1 MRFFLLLI
9 IMLMPSRLKIFLY
22 VKLFKW
28 QIDPT
33 AKIGFSLL
41 LCDHLV
47 MEARSSIG
55 ALTTV
60 KGLASLRLDERS
72 SLGSLNWI
80 TGFPLGVSKHFSLDL
95 NRNPTLHIKEHGAI
109 TNRHLIDCT
118 DSVTVGRFSTFAG
131 FRSQVLTHSIN
142 LKEARQ
148 RCKPV
153 VIGDYCFIGT
163 GSTLLPGSQVPNNS
177 ILAAGAVLS
186 HAFSDEGA
194 LYGGIPAKK
203 IKTLNLDEYK
213 YMGRTEGYIW

>member
-1 MRFFLLLI
+1 MRFISLLI

-22 VKLFKW
+22 VKLFNW

-41 LCDHLV
+41 LCDHLI
-47 MEARSSIG
+47 MEAGSSIG
-55 ALTTV
+55 ALTAV

-72 SLGSLNWI
+72 SLGSLNWVA
-80 TGFPLGVSKHFSLDL
+80 GFPLDVSRHFSLDL

-109 TNRHLIDCT
+109 TSRHLIDCT
-118 DSVTVGRFSTFAG
+118 DSVTIGRFSTFAG
-131 FRSQVLTHSIN
+131 FRSQILTHSIN
-142 LKEARQ
+142 LGEARQ

-153 VIGDYCFIGT
+153 VVGDYCFVGT
-163 GSTLLPGSQVPNNS
+163 GSILLPGSQVPNNS

-186 HAFSDEGA
+186 NAFSDEGC

-203 IKTLNLDEYK
+203 IKALNLDEHK
-213 YMGRTEGYIW
+213 YMGRAEGYIW